1 MPDSEVFTVF
11 LIIFFMLLQL
21 QEQITA
27 LLHRLRVMSSFLA
40 YVISSRSFFNMDDGQ
55 EMFFVS
61 LGFIGAMSHCLLDS
75 PNVRWQDPTHGAW
88 YVKPRSLHWW
98 PNYELWCAEEN
109 NRFREFFRLPQALF
123 DQLEELL
130 HDFLVQ
136 GDIPAPLLRV
146 RGRAFNVDRK
156 IAVALMRLATG
167 ATYRTISELFG
178 CGMSTVGK
186 IVDAFVDALLQH
198 INQFI
203 KWPSTPMEM
212 QAVKVG
218 MERAQ
223 GFPNCCGAID
233 CTHIQMEAPQNELSS
248 DWYDRKGHYSMTLQG
263 IVDSTMRFC
272 DIYVGFPGPENDKR
286 VLQNSS
292 FFRLA
297 QACQILNGRSFIG
310 RGYNIR
316 EYIIGDG
323 GYYELPW
330 LLIPYQTPSLT
341 IQKVYNRRLSSTRM
355 VVERAFGRLKTTWR
369 ILHGVIQNPDINKIP
384 KLIAACCI
392 LHNLAI
398 DHGLA
403 IGDVLDPTLA
413 IYDQVEIHELNPL
426 NAISMDAVAMYL
438 HEIHGQEQA

>member
-27 LLHRLRVMSSFLA
+27 SLHRLRVMSSFLA
-40 YVISSRSFFNMDDGQ
+40 CVISSSSFFNMDDGQ

-75 PNVRWQDPTHGAW
+75 PNVRWRDPTHGAW

-109 NRFREFFRLPQALF
+109 NRFREFF
-123 DQLEELL
+123 
-130 HDFLVQ
+130 
-136 GDIPAPLLRV
+136 
-146 RGRAFNVDRK
+146 
-156 IAVALMRLATG
+156 
-167 ATYRTISELFG
+167 
-178 CGMSTVGK
+178 
-186 IVDAFVDALLQH
+186 QH

-263 IVDSTMRFC
+263 IVDSTIRFR
-272 DIYVGFPGPENDKR
+272 DIYVGFPGPGNDKR